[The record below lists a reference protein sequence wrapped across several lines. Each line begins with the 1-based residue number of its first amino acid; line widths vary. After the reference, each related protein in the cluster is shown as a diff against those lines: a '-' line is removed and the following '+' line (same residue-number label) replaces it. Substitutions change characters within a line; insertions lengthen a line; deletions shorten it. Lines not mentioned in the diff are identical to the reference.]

1 MQISLHVKEYDVGDA
16 AASNTEDHP
25 TGIPSSLLVTWL
37 RLLFNPTISLVHVL
51 RDFYDPKLSFE
62 EGSYE
67 RKEYSKSLFPF
78 FLKKQF
84 LNPPSVHIRDQD
96 GAVLSIVLRLHI
108 TNHKYSMPLVNKEEK
123 SNTNNRN
130 NPILSLHLAL
140 FHRTKI

>member
-67 RKEYSKSLFPF
+67 RKEYSKFLFPF
-78 FLKKQF
+78 FLKKRF
-84 LNPPSVHIRDQD
+84 RNPQPSMRIHDR
-96 GAVLSIVLRLHI
+96 GAVLSIALRLH
-108 TNHKYSMPLVNKEEK
+108 YYES
-123 SNTNNRN
+123 
-130 NPILSLHLAL
+130 
-140 FHRTKI
+140 